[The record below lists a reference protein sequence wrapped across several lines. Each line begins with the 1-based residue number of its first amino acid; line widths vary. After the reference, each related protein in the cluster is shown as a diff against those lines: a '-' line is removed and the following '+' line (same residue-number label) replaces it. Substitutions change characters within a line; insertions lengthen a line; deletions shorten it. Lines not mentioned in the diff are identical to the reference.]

1 MSTPQSDSCNHVF
14 RYMSDKSM
22 IRKSDGQKVYVIVF
36 YCEKCR
42 KIQVDGYT
50 TRELEKQESEV
61 IERLGA
67 YS

>member
-1 MSTPQSDSCNHVF
+1 
-14 RYMSDKSM
+14 M